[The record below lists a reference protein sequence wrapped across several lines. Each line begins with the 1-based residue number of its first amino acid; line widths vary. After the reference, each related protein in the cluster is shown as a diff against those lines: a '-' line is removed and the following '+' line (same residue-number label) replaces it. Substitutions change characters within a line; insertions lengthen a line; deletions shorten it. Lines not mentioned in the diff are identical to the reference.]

1 MKNLTK
7 QNLIVGLL
15 ILNFMSVLG
24 LYYFAQKQDEKI
36 DKLSYNKN
44 LSWSEL
50 KLRHDID
57 MVLFGEPLN

>member
-7 QNLIVGLL
+7 SNLIIALL
-15 ILNFMSVLG
+15 VLNFMSILG
-24 LYYFAQKQDEKI
+24 LHYFAQKQDEKI

-44 LSWSEL
+44 LSYSDL

-57 MVLFGEPLN
+57 MLLFGEPL

>member
-24 LYYFAQKQDEKI
+24 LFYFVQKQDEKI